1 MLAHSAVAAAGV
13 IAFVMMQS
21 LANLD
26 DESLI
31 LDKRAL

>member
-13 IAFVMMQS
+13 IVFVMIQS
-21 LANLD
+21 LTNLD